1 MKQLR
6 QLYLWRQPASD
17 SILAFEQRLGR
28 PGWVAFVH
36 LAWTAW
42 VFLMPAFSQPYFG
55 YDLRWALLT
64 LSSFPLFLWLYV
76 VNVCAS
82 HRAAQRAS
90 LGMVALCVVLLP
102 WYPGGLTYF
111 VFGCVMYRPRLAG
124 LVRQVLAQL
133 VAALMVT
140 GLALLIGY
148 PWQALVWIVVI
159 TPIIGI
165 LVAVDR
171 GNRERDA
178 ALKQS
183 QDEVRRLAAVA
194 ERERISRDLHDL
206 LGHTLSMVALKSDL
220 AERLVD
226 NDPDAARAEMA
237 ALADI
242 ARHALSE
249 VRRAVSGMRA
259 TGIAAELAAAR
270 LLLETAGI
278 EVDCQISPDRG
289 RSADRKSTRLNSSHV
304 AISYAVF
311 CLSGAHALGRPSLP
325 TRRSSD
331 LAARAEMAALADIA
345 RHALSE
351 VRRAVSG
358 MRATGIA
365 AELAAARLLL
375 ETAGIEVDCQIS
387 PDRGRSALSPGA
399 EHALAMRSEEHT
411 SELQSRGHL

>member
-1 MKQLR
+1 MQLGTCETADSSGLFSMKQLR

-289 RSADRKSTRLNSSHV
+289 RSA
-304 AISYAVF
+304 
-311 CLSGAHALGRPSLP
+311 
-325 TRRSSD
+325 
-331 LAARAEMAALADIA
+331 
-345 RHALSE
+345 
-351 VRRAVSG
+351 
-358 MRATGIA
+358 
-365 AELAAARLLL
+365 
-375 ETAGIEVDCQIS
+375 
-387 PDRGRSALSPGA
+387 LSPGA
-399 EHALAMRSEEHT
+399 EHALAMTIREAATNVHRHAAAAAVTIALDVDGEAMTLDIADDGVGGRVVPGTGLTGMRERIESVGGRL
-411 SELQSRGHL
+411 SILSGIGQGLQVSVSVPLSQNHAEQTGKP

>member
-1 MKQLR
+1 MKPLQRLF
-6 QLYLWRQPASD
+6 LWRRPAPD

-28 PGWVAFVH
+28 PRWVAFVH

-55 YDLRWALLT
+55 YDLRWFLLT
-64 LSSFPLFLWLYV
+64 LISFPLFLWLYV

-82 HRAAQRAS
+82 RRAAQRAS
-90 LGMVALCVVLLP
+90 IGMVALCLGLLP

-111 VFGCVMYRPRLAG
+111 VFGCVMYRPKHAG
-124 LVRQVLAQL
+124 LVRQVVAQL
-133 VAALMVT
+133 VAAVLLCST
-140 GLALLIGY
+140 ALLIGY
-148 PWQALVWIVVI
+148 PWQALAWIVVI

-183 QDEVRRLAAVA
+183 QGEVRRLAAVA

-226 NDPDAARAEMA
+226 DDPAAARAEMS

-270 LLLETAGI
+270 LLLETAGT
-278 EVDCQISPDRG
+278 EVECQSGSVLDEHRL
-289 RSADRKSTRLNSSHV
+289 SAAAEHAV
-304 AISYAVF
+304 AMTIREAATNVHR
-311 CLSGAHALGRPSLP
+311 HAG
-325 TRRSSD
+325 
-331 LAARAEMAALADIA
+331 AARASIQLGISGETMTVEVSDDGIGGRIA
-345 RHALSE
+345 PGTGLT
-351 VRRAVSG
+351 G
-358 MRATGIA
+358 MRERIEAVGGTLAIVPGNVCGLQVTATVP
-365 AELAAARLLL
+365 LAGKNMERA
-375 ETAGIEVDCQIS
+375 DK
-387 PDRGRSALSPGA
+387 P
-399 EHALAMRSEEHT
+399 
-411 SELQSRGHL
+411 